1 MRRSSFA
8 ADAPLA
14 TSSGERGMVEVAMK
28 MMKTV
33 LRGYIDGD
41 VLLCEA
47 HDWTQ
52 VNNYDYIEF
61 RIRENVLDQP
71 QKATDVSYRQ
81 ITIGDALCVGSDDTE
96 EKVVGRILG
105 ILRNEWAALIRSK
118 TSLPKGVVFPTKVK
132 FLDNLQRND

>member
-1 MRRSSFA
+1 M
-8 ADAPLA
+8 
-14 TSSGERGMVEVAMK
+14 AMK
-28 MMKTV
+28 MMKAV

-71 QKATDVSYRQ
+71 QKATDVCYRQ
-81 ITIGDALCVGSDDTE
+81 ITSGDALCVGPDDTE
-96 EKVVGRILG
+96 EKVVGCILG
-105 ILRNEWAALIRSK
+105 TLRKEWTVLIRSN

>member
-1 MRRSSFA
+1 M
-8 ADAPLA
+8 
-14 TSSGERGMVEVAMK
+14 AMK